1 VDPLLVRD
9 GRWLAETLLAETPPQ
24 GWPPARGGTL
34 TRDAV
39 YEALAAR
46 PLDLP
51 ADRLDPLGLLE
62 WTLDEVR
69 LARLDRLGEETRQGL
84 LAWLGGRTGT
94 TGCCTLAAVQ
104 TGNGGRRGRRTGG
117 DGPAPTKHASP
128 APGGARARTGRR
140 RGQSGPNPLPRCRL
154 TPAPTAATDRTLT
167 VIVLGELATD
177 GAATGRVGPRTGSA
191 SSEAGSAAAS
201 VS

>member
-104 TGNGGRRGRRTGG
+104 TGNGADAVPLALVAGLLADDQLHAVDQVRTAEARGRLAPRYGG
-117 DGPAPTKHASP
+117 HVPSGLT
-128 APGGARARTGRR
+128 ARAW
-140 RGQSGPNPLPRCRL
+140 
-154 TPAPTAATDRTLT
+154 ADAARTL
-167 VIVLGELATD
+167 VERRM
-177 GAATGRVGPRTGSA
+177 ATGLGCL
-191 SSEAGSAAAS
+191 
-201 VS
+201 